1 MVEIEQWEL
10 RITARQ
16 GNARS
21 PEAQELD
28 LITCYLQL
36 SKLMQ
41 PWQAVTK
48 KQNKKTKILMRSLP
62 WGHSNSP
69 HMSDV

>member
-48 KQNKKTKILMRSLP
+48 KQKKDKNPNEEFAM
-62 WGHSNSP
+62 GAF
-69 HMSDV
+69 